1 MELIEVIRQRRSVRA
16 FTEDAIER
24 EKLLEVLDAGRMAPS
39 ARNEQDWK
47 FVVVRK
53 TEKRLKVAHACM
65 EQEFVKE
72 APVIIA
78 ACGTKPDYMM
88 TCGQR
93 AYSIDLSIALTHMM
107 LRATDLGLGSCWL
120 GAFNEKK
127 VKQILEIPEPVRI
140 VALMVLGYPR
150 FLPQQKSRKSLDE
163 IVCYDRFKE

>member
-1 MELIEVIRQRRSVRA
+1 VELIEVIKQRRSIRA
-16 FTEDAIER
+16 FSEEAIER

-39 ARNEQDWK
+39 ARNEQEWK

-53 TEKRLKVAHACM
+53 TEKRLKVSHACL
-65 EQEFVKE
+65 EQDFVKE
-72 APVIIA
+72 APVIIV
-78 ACGTKPDYMM
+78 ACGTKPDYIM

-120 GAFNEKK
+120 GAFNERKI
-127 VKQILEIPEPVRI
+127 KQILDIPEPVRI
-140 VALMVLGYPR
+140 VALMALGYPR
-150 FLPQQKSRKSLDE
+150 FQPQPKTRKSLDE